1 MLVTDKPRYSGLHR
15 LDSSNET
22 EGVQFTANRSV
33 QVIVAFQLPFADPCN
48 TIIVFLKL
56 GLFTFICS
64 QKAHKPPIGRHVKF
78 ASVV

>member
-48 TIIVFLKL
+48 TI
-56 GLFTFICS
+56 
-64 QKAHKPPIGRHVKF
+64 
-78 ASVV
+78 